1 MAKTFF
7 KNLIK
12 GYETPIYPRE
22 DGGEINTGVK
32 FFERSFSGSVT
43 SRKKKILTSGI
54 YRMFARFVT
63 MGSYTGTRG
72 YGSLFLSYGL
82 MTVIYEIAKA
92 YFNLPGDGAALPT
105 VIGVIMAILA
115 IPLMLVDKPFCIALQ
130 DFPITEYLF
139 FEFFSIKRMQRHT
152 EVRGIPAFLMAM
164 FGVMLAS
171 AGIFFGTMTVLAVL
185 VAVVAI
191 YFSFVAPEFAFF
203 STVVMLPIFPAFESG
218 KTVLIAM
225 IAAAF
230 LSLMRKVV
238 FGKRVYSVEQYDLV
252 ISALMIV
259 ILASGIFM
267 RGIESFE
274 SSLLILLLSLGYSLA
289 SNLITNR
296 RLAES
301 ALGAIVISSTFTVAY
316 TVYEIVT
323 LVMQSGPEA
332 LLGYSATATF
342 RTNGAYAAFL
352 LMAIFASGYFAS
364 TSGRRSLRVRYAIIL
379 VLNILALIL
388 TGRFDAPVALVAGL
402 LVYKIMRKSRKFAPF
417 SAILVFLPLLLFLFP
432 AEIFDAAL
440 ATVGANYTKAEYIQL
455 WSASVAM
462 FLKNPFAG
470 VGIGSD
476 SFSSEIA
483 GYGQIVADNSSSF
496 LIELACEAGALA
508 LLVFLVLLAVRL
520 YHRTRYRNY
529 IVESHVTHLSFVS
542 AAMMTALIA
551 FGMTEYIWAD
561 ETLLYLFWCIFG
573 IGSATLRIAKREH
586 DDRVMYY
593 GDLMTADTSVIDVK
607 IG

>member
-54 YRMFARFVT
+54 YKMFVRFVT

-82 MTVIYEIAKA
+82 MTVIYEIAKG
-92 YFNLPGDGAALPT
+92 YFGLPGDGSALPT

-130 DFPITEYLF
+130 DFPPTEYLF
-139 FEFFSIKRMQRHT
+139 FEFFSIKRMQRQT

-203 STVVMLPIFPAFESG
+203 STIVMLPIFPAFESG
-218 KTVLIAM
+218 RAVLIAM

-252 ISALMIV
+252 ISALMLV

-316 TVYEIVT
+316 TVYEIAALVT
-323 LVMQSGPEA
+323 QKGSGA
-332 LLGYSATATF
+332 LWGYSAAATF
-342 RTNGAYAAFL
+342 RTSGAYAVFL

-364 TSGRRSLRVRYAIIL
+364 TSGRRSLRVRYSVIL
-379 VLNILALIL
+379 VLNILALLL

-402 LVYKIMRKSRKFAPF
+402 LAYKIMRKSRKFAPF
-417 SAILVFLPLLLFLFP
+417 AMLLVFLPLLLFLLP
-432 AEIFDAAL
+432 AEIFDAAF
-440 ATVGANYTKAEYIQL
+440 AANYTKAEYIQL
-455 WSASVAM
+455 WSASIAM